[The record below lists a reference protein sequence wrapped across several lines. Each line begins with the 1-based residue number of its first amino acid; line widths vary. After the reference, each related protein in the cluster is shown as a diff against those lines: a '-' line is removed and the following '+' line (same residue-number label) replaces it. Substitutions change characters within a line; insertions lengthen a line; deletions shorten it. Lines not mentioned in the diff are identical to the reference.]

1 MKKIF
6 ILFFIYPIILFSF
19 VENLE
24 FVQVVYR
31 CASYETS
38 MLEHNNKLYLDAKGA
53 VEEYNILEDG
63 SLELNSYI
71 DRWNYSLADAI
82 ILGDTL
88 FVGENYNT
96 SIGDASKIFVID
108 ISEDEMNLVDTIQ
121 TNSTNGLYRF
131 AGNDDYFVYTLS
143 SYTTSTVLDRSTLEL
158 VTDELST
165 GSYYTIKDTILFYE
179 MVCADS
185 SALLIESI
193 SDINNPVEIAFLL
206 TGEYQQNLSYYFR
219 DSYLFILRNR
229 EILIIDISDLENPSI
244 VTTINNIPNVPTWA
258 NFFTN
263 MIFYENYIMFTNQ
276 ESTLWVY
283 DITNINE
290 PQLVSVIQDFEQAST
305 AKGPLILVDD
315 DIYFSGSESNI
326 YHLDATYLPD
336 IEISGEYGSGG
347 FISIFYEY
355 FHPYII
361 CPKHGVREANY
372 FNVTD
377 EEPVVQEL
385 DESPYGFSPFT
396 HNDSLL
402 CFLSRESLSEKY
414 LMIYYYNENEITL
427 KNEIPLGTTNY
438 RNVNLKN
445 DYLILMGN
453 NPGTIKIY
461 EILPDYSLNE
471 VGNFILGTKPYLL
484 QQTTQFDLDY
494 LFILYKQGD
503 NRFVSILESQPP
515 FDEVANFSMNIFG
528 AEQGSMYLLSDD
540 KVLFYIGNYPGMTIR
555 LCNYNFPDQ
564 FELLDTITSDRFF
577 KLHDDLLTGNKSYS
591 GEIGYY
597 TWQNDV
603 IEEVY
608 NYNFEV
614 EIRDNIF
621 VPELNKLYAVGRYN
635 IIEYTCDYTDIDNF
649 ELPIVSYGYDLRNFP
664 NPFNPTTMISFSLQ
678 NNSNVELSIF
688 NIKGQKV
695 KTFTNLQINKSSNQQ
710 IIWNGT
716 DDNNKPVGSGVYLYK
731 LKVNDKTE
739 VVRKCLLLK

>member
-1 MKKIF
+1 MKKFI

-38 MLEHNNKLYLDAKGA
+38 ILEHDNKLYIDAKGA
-53 VEEYNILEDG
+53 VEEYNIMEDG

-71 DRWNYSLADAI
+71 DRPLYSSAKAI
-82 ILGDTL
+82 TLGDTL
-88 FVGENYNT
+88 FVGESYNPIT
-96 SIGDASKIFVID
+96 GDESKIFVID
-108 ISEDEMNLVDTIQ
+108 ISEAEMNLVETIQ
-121 TNSTNGLYRF
+121 TNSTYGLCML

-143 SYTTSTVLDRSTLEL
+143 YYTNSTVLDRNTLEL

-165 GSYYTIKDTILFYE
+165 GGYYTIKDTILFSE

-185 SALLIESI
+185 SALSIRNI

-206 TGEYQQNLSYYFR
+206 TGESQKNLSYHFR
-219 DSYLFILRNR
+219 DSNLFILRNR
-229 EILIIDISDLENPSI
+229 EILIIDISDLGNPFI
-244 VTTINNIPNVPTWA
+244 VTTINNIPNVSTWA

-305 AKGPLILVDD
+305 YKGPLILVDD
-315 DIYFSGSESNI
+315 DIYFSGKESNI
-326 YHLDATYLPD
+326 YHLDATYLPN
-336 IEISGEYGSGG
+336 IEILGEYGSGG
-347 FISIFYEY
+347 SFNNFEFCY
-355 FHPYII
+355 PYIL
-361 CPKHGVREANY
+361 CQKREANY
-372 FNVTD
+372 FNVTED
-377 EEPVVQEL
+377 EPVVHEL

-402 CFLSRESLSEKY
+402 CYLSMESLSEDFLK
-414 LMIYYYNENEITL
+414 IYHYNENEITL
-427 KNEIPLGTTNY
+427 ANEIPLGTTNY
-438 RNVNLKN
+438 RYVNLKN
-445 DYLILMGN
+445 DYLILMGY
-453 NPGTIKIY
+453 NPGTIIIY

-471 VGNFILGTKPYLL
+471 AGNFILGIKPYLL
-484 QQTTQFDLDY
+484 QQTIHFELDY
-494 LFILYKQGD
+494 LFILYQQGD
-503 NRFVSILESQPP
+503 NSFVSILESQPP

-528 AEQGSMYLLSDD
+528 SEQGSMYLLSDN
-540 KVLFYIGNYPGMTIR
+540 KVLFYKCNYPGMTIL
-555 LCNYNFPDQ
+555 LCGYDFPDQ
-564 FELLDTITSDRFF
+564 FELLDTITSDESFF
-577 KLHDDLLTGNKSYS
+577 LHDDLLIGRKDYS
-591 GEIGYY
+591 GEVGYY

-608 NYNFEV
+608 NYDFGV

-621 VPELNKLYAVGRYN
+621 IPELNKLYAVGRYN
-635 IIEYTCDYTDIDNF
+635 IIEYTCDYTDIDDF
-649 ELPIVSYGYDLRNFP
+649 ELPIVSTGYDLRNFP

-731 LKVNDKTE
+731 LKVNDKTLAT
-739 VVRKCLLLK
+739 RKCILLK

>member
-24 FVQVVYR
+24 LVQVAYR
-31 CASYETS
+31 CAGYETS
-38 MLEHNNKLYLDAKGA
+38 ILEHNNKLYIDAKGA

-71 DRWNYSLADAI
+71 DRPCYSLANAI

-96 SIGDASKIFVID
+96 SIGDDSKIFVID
-108 ISEDEMNLVDTIQ
+108 IYEDEMNLIDTIQ
-121 TNSTNGLYRF
+121 TNSTYGLCML

-143 SYTTSTVLDRSTLEL
+143 SYTYSTVLDRSTLQL
-158 VTDELST
+158 VTDELLT
-165 GSYYTIKDTILFYE
+165 GGFYTIKDTVLFSE

-206 TGEYQQNLSYYFR
+206 TGEFQQNLSYHFK

-244 VTTINNIPNVPTWA
+244 ITTINNIPNITSV
-258 NFFTN
+258 NFLTN

-276 ESTLWVY
+276 ESTLWIY

-305 AKGPLILVDD
+305 YKGPLILVDD
-315 DIYFSGSESNI
+315 DIYFSGKESNI
-326 YHLDATYLPD
+326 YHLDANYLPD
-336 IEISGEYGSGG
+336 IEILGEYGSGG
-347 FISIFYEY
+347 VFNDFEFCY
-355 FHPYII
+355 PYIL
-361 CPKHGVREANY
+361 CQKVGVRELNY
-372 FNVTD
+372 FNVTED
-377 EEPVVQEL
+377 EPVVLEL
-385 DESPYGFSPFT
+385 DKSPYGFSRVT

-402 CFLSRESLSEKY
+402 CYLSMESLSEDY
-414 LMIYYYNENEITL
+414 LKIHYYNENEITL
-427 KNEIPLGTTNY
+427 VNEISLGTTNY
-438 RNVNLKN
+438 RDAFLKN
-445 DYLILMGN
+445 DYLILMGI

-471 VGNFILGTKPYLL
+471 IGNFILGSDPYLL
-484 QQTTQFDLDY
+484 QQTTHFELDY

-503 NRFVSILESQPP
+503 NNFVSILESQPP
-515 FDEVANFSMNIFG
+515 FDEVANFSLNLFG
-528 AEQGSMYLLSDD
+528 VEQYSMFLLSEDRVIL
-540 KVLFYIGNYPGMTIR
+540 KSSYGSGSRLR
-555 LCNYNFPDQ
+555 LCHYNFPDQ
-564 FELLDTITSDRFF
+564 FESLDTMTSDRSF
-577 KLHDDLLTGNKSYS
+577 KLHNDLLTGSKSYS
-591 GEIGYY
+591 GEIEYY

-608 NYNFEV
+608 NYDFGV
-614 EIRDNIF
+614 EISDNIF
-621 VPELNKLYAVGRYN
+621 VLELNKLYAVGKYN

-649 ELPIVSYGYDLRNFP
+649 ELPIVSTGYDLRNYP
-664 NPFNPTTMISFSLQ
+664 NPFNPNTTISFKISRKDAKDA
-678 NNSNVELSIF
+678 ELIIY

-695 KTFTNLQINKSSNQQ
+695 KTFPNLQINKSSNHQ
-710 IIWNGT
+710 IIWDGT
-716 DDNNKPVGSGVYLYK
+716 DDNNKRVSSGIYLYR
-731 LKVNDKTE
+731 LKVNDKTMAT
-739 VVRKCLLLK
+739 RKCILLK

>member
-24 FVQVVYR
+24 FVQVAYR
-31 CASYETS
+31 CASYNAS
-38 MLEHNNKLYLDAKGA
+38 ILEHDNKLYIDAKGA

-71 DRWNYSLADAI
+71 DRPYYSLADAI

-88 FVGENYNT
+88 YVGENHT
-96 SIGDASKIFVID
+96 TLIGDESKIFVID
-108 ISEDEMNLVDTIQ
+108 ISEDEMNLIDTIQ
-121 TNSTNGLYRF
+121 TNSTNGLCRF

-143 SYTTSTVLDRSTLEL
+143 SNTNSTVLDRSTLEL

-165 GSYYTIKDTILFYE
+165 GGYYTIKDTILFIE

-206 TGEYQQNLSYYFR
+206 TGEFQQNLSYHFK

-229 EILIIDISDLENPSI
+229 EILILDISDIENPSI
-244 VTTINNIPNVPTWA
+244 ITTINNIPNTASV
-258 NFFTN
+258 NFLTN
-263 MIFYENYIMFTNQ
+263 MIFYENYIIFTNQ

-290 PQLVSVIQDFEQAST
+290 PQLVSVIQDFEQADTS
-305 AKGPLILVDD
+305 KGPLILVDD
-315 DIYFSGSESNI
+315 DIYFSGKESNI

-336 IEISGEYGSGG
+336 IEILGEYGSGG
-347 FISIFYEY
+347 FFFYYEY

-361 CPKHGVREANY
+361 CQKAGVGELKY
-372 FNVTD
+372 FNVTED
-377 EEPVVQEL
+377 EPMVHEL
-385 DESPYGFSPFT
+385 DESPHGLSPFT

-402 CFLSRESLSEKY
+402 CYLSMESLSEDY
-414 LMIYYYNENEITL
+414 LMIYYYNENEITFA
-427 KNEIPLGTTNY
+427 NEIPLGTTNY
-438 RNVNLKN
+438 RYVYLKN
-445 DYLILMGN
+445 DYLILMGY
-453 NPGTIKIY
+453 NPGTINIY
-461 EILPDYSLNE
+461 EILPDYFLNE
-471 VGNFILGTKPYLL
+471 IGNLILGIKPYLL
-484 QQTTQFDLDY
+484 QQTAHFDLDY

-503 NRFVSILESQPP
+503 NNFVSILESQPP
-515 FDEVANFSMNIFG
+515 FDEIANFSINILG

-540 KVLFYIGNYPGMTIR
+540 KVLFYKCNYPDPGMTIR

-564 FELLDTITSDRFF
+564 FELLDIITSNINF
-577 KLHDDLLTGNKSYS
+577 KLHDDLLTGSKSYS

-603 IEEVY
+603 IEEIY
-608 NYNFEV
+608 NHDFGV
-614 EIRDNIF
+614 EIYNNIF
-621 VPELNKLYAVGRYN
+621 VPQLNKLYAVGTYN
-635 IIEYTCDYTDIDNF
+635 IIEYTCDYTSIDNF
-649 ELPIVSYGYDLRNFP
+649 ELPIVTAGYDLRNYP
-664 NPFNPTTMISFSLQ
+664 NPFNPTTIISFSL
-678 NNSNVELSIF
+678 NTENTEIIIY

-695 KTFTNLQINKSSNQQ
+695 RTFTNHQITKSSNQQ

-716 DDNNKPVGSGVYLYK
+716 DDDNQPVSSGIYFYQLRIDGNSKAINKMILMK
-731 LKVNDKTE
+731 
-739 VVRKCLLLK
+739 

>member
-1 MKKIF
+1 MKTII

-31 CASYETS
+31 CASYEAS

-53 VEEYNILEDG
+53 VEEYHILEDG

-71 DRWNYSLADAI
+71 DRPCYSLADAI

-88 FVGENYNT
+88 FVGENHNP
-96 SIGDASKIFVID
+96 SIGDESKIFVIG

-121 TNSTNGLYRF
+121 TNSINGLYRF

-143 SYTTSTVLDRSTLEL
+143 SNTNSVVLDRNTFEL

-165 GSYYTIKDTILFYE
+165 GSYYTIKDTILFSE

-206 TGEYQQNLSYYFR
+206 TGEYQQNLSYHFR
-219 DSYLFILRNR
+219 DSNLFILRNR
-229 EILIIDISDLENPSI
+229 EILIIDISDLEDPSI
-244 VTTINNIPNVPTWA
+244 ITTIHNIPNIPSV
-258 NFFTN
+258 NFLTN
-263 MIFYENYIMFTNQ
+263 MIFYENYIIFTNQ
-276 ESTLWVY
+276 ESTLWIY

-305 AKGPLILVDD
+305 SKGPLILVDN

-326 YHLDATYLPD
+326 YHIDATYLPD
-336 IEISGEYGSGG
+336 IEILGEYGSGG
-347 FISIFYEY
+347 FFSIFYEY
-355 FHPYII
+355 FHPYILCRKI
-361 CPKHGVREANY
+361 GVREANY
-372 FNVTD
+372 FNVTED
-377 EEPVVQEL
+377 EPVVHEL
-385 DESPYGFSPFT
+385 DESPYGFSSFT
-396 HNDSLL
+396 HNDTLL
-402 CFLSRESLSEKY
+402 CYLSMESLSEDY
-414 LMIYYYNENEITL
+414 LKIYHYNENVITL
-427 KNEIPLGTTNY
+427 ANEISLGTTNY
-438 RNVNLKN
+438 RSVNLKN
-445 DYLILMGN
+445 DYLILMGY

-471 VGNFILGTKPYLL
+471 IGNFILGIKPYLL

-494 LFILYKQGD
+494 LYIQYEVGD
-503 NRFVSILESQPP
+503 NNFVSILESQPP

-528 AEQGSMYLLSDD
+528 VEQGSMYLLSDD
-540 KVLFYIGNYPGMTIR
+540 KVLFYKGNYPGMTIR

-577 KLHDDLLTGNKSYS
+577 KLHDDLLTGSKSYS

-603 IEEVY
+603 IEEVCNYDFGVEVY
-608 NYNFEV
+608 N
-614 EIRDNIF
+614 NIF

-635 IIEYTCDYTDIDNF
+635 IIEYACDYTDVDNF
-649 ELPIVSYGYDLRNFP
+649 ELPIVSYGYDLRNYP
-664 NPFNPTTMISFSLQ
+664 NPFNPTTTIQF
-678 NNSNVELSIF
+678 NTENTEDTEIIIY

-695 KTFTNLQINKSSNQQ
+695 RTFSNHQINKYSNHQ

-716 DDNNKPVGSGVYLYK
+716 DANNHSVGSGVYLYQIK
-731 LKVNDKTE
+731 INGNSKAISKMILMK
-739 VVRKCLLLK
+739 